1 MNRYA
6 FFLISLLL
14 LMPTGAANGAEPLH
28 IRAIHSAQGVPV
40 APNSEAWIEAP
51 EHDIA
56 LMRQMIVPP
65 TGGGSITSVKVRAVH
80 DGQTLAFRFAW
91 TDASTDDNVGV
102 DQFRDA
108 IAIGFPVRG
117 SASLPSP
124 FMGDADNPINIWQ
137 WTADFDANARGHG
150 GFAAHYPHTEGVW
163 YFPQDYEVTRHVLAW
178 RGTEPVMELVSRG
191 WGTVER
197 KVSQNVQGISDYAD
211 GRWQVVLRR
220 RLATGN
226 PGDTH
231 FRPGE
236 QTYAII
242 AIWNGME
249 REVNGKKNVTMTWI
263 PVFVEPTISVS
274 DQ

>member
-6 FFLISLLL
+6 FFLTSLLVFVWV
-14 LMPTGAANGAEPLH
+14 GAFGGAE
-28 IRAIHSAQGVPV
+28 AFQIHAVYRPEGVPV
-40 APNSEAWIEAP
+40 VPNAQVWREAP
-51 EHDIA
+51 EQDIM
-56 LMRQMIVPP
+56 LMRQMIAPP
-65 TGGGSITSVKVRAVH
+65 TGGGTIPVVKVRAMH
-80 DGQTLAFRFAW
+80 DGQSLAFRFVW
-91 TDASTDDNVGV
+91 TDVSADDHVGV
-102 DQFRDA
+102 DRFRDA

-117 SASLPSP
+117 AEVLPSP

-150 GFAAHYPHTEGVW
+150 GFAANYPHTEGVW
-163 YFPQDYEVTRHVLAW
+163 YFPQDYEVTREVLAW

-197 KVSQNVQGISDYAD
+197 KVSQNVQGISEYAD

-226 PGDTH
+226 PEDTH

-242 AIWNGME
+242 AIWNGVE
-249 REVNGKKNVTMTWI
+249 REVNGKKSVTMAWI
-263 PVFVEPTISVS
+263 PLILEPTIKVS